1 MSNLRRYL
9 SADGENASVSDP
21 FHGILITMETRP
33 REFWLVTTSLIV
45 GGTDEFSQHFTVEYG
60 MN

>member
-33 REFWLVTTSLIV
+33 RGLTAAGLATSRQLR
-45 GGTDEFSQHFTVEYG
+45 GW
-60 MN
+60 